1 MNRAAGVLA
10 APRGRLF
17 AVMAF
22 PVSPGEIVEISA
34 LVARAPSP
42 ARPGGPQRLTSEPT
56 SLFAGRRAPPTSPR
70 LGEKI
75 RPQVSGVA
83 EALPAKRE
91 ASPPNLQT
99 IFVSRANFCRN
110 VRRWRPIPS
119 HRRPRAAPLVAGR
132 WRCDGNR
139 PASFMRRGGPTA
151 MAAWEQ
157 LPRCRQTLFRELVR
171 VCCLSTRSPHPPP
184 TKQPERRTASRR
196 LRWFDGPPSS
206 SNEAHKPA

>member
-34 LVARAPSP
+34 LAARAPSP

-56 SLFAGRRAPPTSPR
+56 SLFAGAPGSAHLPAPR

-91 ASPPNLQT
+91 ASPPNLRT

-139 PASFMRRGGPTA
+139 PAGFMRRGGPKA
-151 MAAWEQ
+151 MAAWAQ
-157 LPRCRQTLFRELVR
+157 PPRCRQTLFRELVR
-171 VCCLSTRSPHPPP
+171 ACCPSTRSPHPPTDQAAGTP
-184 TKQPERRTASRR
+184 DGLQTA
-196 LRWFDGPPSS
+196 
-206 SNEAHKPA
+206 EVV